1 MPSKPR
7 RGKAKAKLNH
17 KQYRPEKTGINSI
30 SSLVLNK
37 VSLKMSICKIYQ
49 LARKLHKKVEETLQ
63 KFNQNSEANK
73 NVILSQSQNAKQKNQ
88 LTRRTKLFK
97 LPHSILSKRGRECKI
112 VSCRQRIQSKLQ
124 LALKQKRLARMTVYF
139 RKLSSRKYQTFLS
152 NIEDSLSTRPFR
164 FLLASFVSR
173 SI

>member
-7 RGKAKAKLNH
+7 RGKAKAKQNH

-37 VSLKMSICKIYQ
+37 VSLKMSICKIYL

-73 NVILSQSQNAKQKNQ
+73 KVILSQSQNVK
-88 LTRRTKLFK
+88 
-97 LPHSILSKRGRECKI
+97 
-112 VSCRQRIQSKLQ
+112 
-124 LALKQKRLARMTVYF
+124 
-139 RKLSSRKYQTFLS
+139 
-152 NIEDSLSTRPFR
+152 
-164 FLLASFVSR
+164 
-173 SI
+173 

>member
-7 RGKAKAKLNH
+7 RGKAKAKQNH
-17 KQYRPEKTGINSI
+17 KQYRQVKTGTNLI

-37 VSLKMSICKIYQ
+37 VSLKMSICKIYL

-73 NVILSQSQNAKQKNQ
+73 KVILSQSQNVKQKNQ
-88 LTRRTKLFK
+88 LTRRMKLFK
-97 LPHSILSKRGRECKI
+97 LPHSILSKRRKECKI
-112 VSCRQRIQSKLQ
+112 VSCRQRIQNKLR
-124 LALKQKRLARMTVYF
+124 LALKQKRLARMTVFF

-152 NIEDSLSTRPFR
+152 NIEDSQSTRPFH
-164 FLLASFVSR
+164 FLLASFASR
-173 SI
+173 YI